1 MSARGSIGL
10 LFALAAASVCVVA
23 SADEGVRHTV
33 KKGDTCASIAQQY
46 YGDSR
51 LVDVLHK
58 ANPVFGTLPP
68 PHNLK
73 EGSIVIVP
81 PKPAGESAPDAR
93 LTTVRNRVEVLNPE
107 TRPGKPKDPLFRGNR
122 VNTEASSSADV
133 TFRDESQVKLG
144 ERTLVVILGDVKSAA
159 KKEETAIGTQLVTGN
174 LRAFMSGKSKNGELA
189 VQTSAANVA
198 VTAGEAQVGS
208 DEKKTSRLAVYQGTS
223 SIAAQG
229 VTRNV
234 VPGFGSKAELGKAPT
249 VPKPLPPAPVW
260 TKLPLRVLLD
270 KGSGA
275 PPIVGEYDLPPNPVT
290 PASEW
295 RVQVG
300 RDERFRDLVV
310 DTKVPVA
317 TKRFQGQT
325 PGPGHYWL
333 RVSAIDDDHFEGPFG
348 APALILV
355 VHPKITTEDATH
367 RRIELDPPDAA
378 CMRVGNVR
386 LTWVKAPIIA
396 QTLEPVRLRCSSSE
410 ADPTTLLDIDRLDDF
425 PTP

>member
-1 MSARGSIGL
+1 MRRS
-10 LFALAAASVCVVA
+10 FALAFFLTTSFVGLVA
-23 SADEGVRHTV
+23 SADEPIQHVV

-58 ANPVFGTLPP
+58 ANSALASVPP

-73 EGSIVIVP
+73 EGSIVLVP
-81 PKPAGESAPDAR
+81 PKPAAESAPDAR
-93 LTTVRNRVEVLNPE
+93 LTTVRNRVEVLAPE

-122 VNTEASSSADV
+122 VSTEASSSADV

-159 KKEETAIGTQLVTGN
+159 KREDPAPAVNATQLVTGN
-174 LRAFMSGKSKNGELA
+174 LRAFMSGKSKSEIA

-198 VTAGEAQVGS
+198 VTGGEAQVGS
-208 DEKKTSRLAVYQGTS
+208 DEKKTSRLAVYQGQS
-223 SIAAQG
+223 SISAQG
-229 VTRNV
+229 VKRDV
-234 VPGFGSKAELGKAPT
+234 VPGFGSKAELGKPPT
-249 VPKPLPPAPVW
+249 VPKPLPVAPVW
-260 TKLPLRVLLD
+260 TKPPMRVLLD

-275 PPIVGEYDLPPNPVT
+275 PPIIGEYDLPN
-290 PASEW
+290 AAKAKEW
-295 RVQVG
+295 RIQVG
-300 RDERFRDLVV
+300 RDERFRDLVL
-310 DTKVPVA
+310 DTKVSFT
-317 TKRFQGQT
+317 TKRFEGQT

-348 APALILV
+348 EAARILV
-355 VHPKITTEDATH
+355 VHPKISVEDANH
-367 RRIELDPPDAA
+367 RRVELDPPDAA

-396 QTLEPVRLRCSSSE
+396 DPLEPIRLRCSSAE